1 MADKEDA
8 QATMLELVAVERGF
22 VEGRM
27 VEPGTSFSLPATRA
41 DGKPRKPP
49 RWAALKSE
57 YKPKPIKP
65 AAGDLKPKAAQ
76 AAVKTKAAG
85 LSGADLV

>member
-8 QATMLELVAVERGF
+8 QTAVLELVAVERGF

-27 VEPGTSFSLPATRA
+27 VEPGKSFVLPATHA
-41 DGKPRKPP
+41 DGKPRKVPK
-49 RWAALKSE
+49 WAALKSE
-57 YKPKPIKP
+57 YKPKPPKAI
-65 AAGDLKPKAAQ
+65 AGDLKPKAAQ

-85 LSGADLV
+85 LTGTESV